1 MPLQVSI
8 VTPEQDVLD
17 MECDEVVVPGVNGD
31 LGLLPD
37 HIPLIS
43 ALQPGV
49 LTTHSGGKATHYV
62 VSSGFVEID
71 DNRVSILT
79 GTCDEA
85 RGVDVD
91 RATKALAAAQDKAN
105 GMSPDD
111 PGYAKAQFKIA
122 RNRARLDGADRAR

>member
-8 VTPEQDVLD
+8 VTPEEDVLD
-17 MECDEVVVPGVNGD
+17 MQCDEVVVPGVKGD

-43 ALQPGV
+43 AVQPGV
-49 LTTHSGGKATHYV
+49 LTTFAGGKATHYV

-71 DNRVSILT
+71 EDRVSILT
-79 GTCDEA
+79 GTCDKAADIDVA
-85 RGVDVD
+85 R
-91 RATKALAAAQDKAN
+91 AQKALDAAQAKSD